1 MKILK
6 LILKNKFFGFILGI
20 FISLFFIKLFIYKKK
35 NNLKIIVFSEHRWRD
50 SLKIINKDKNICL
63 IKIPDFIY
71 NRINSLFFTNPVNK
85 IKREKN
91 YKKIKFD
98 NLGFWGKSA
107 DQYYYLRKDND
118 ALKERERKFI
128 YIKNIAK
135 TIKYL
140 TNIDCALT
148 CAVHYNQEQEWASGF
163 NKGGIPFIC
172 LHKEQSLI
180 EKNHINF
187 RVKHLKRIK
196 QIFQGTAVVAPNKI
210 VKDLFIKSG
219 LKDKKNIYSSGMLK
233 FQGIKKQTVKNK
245 KFFTL
250 FSFGH
255 YTGNIVPKKR
265 SSHYFSKNYNEG
277 FSKLFFN
284 THKVFIKSALKN
296 KNIIFYIK
304 PKNWEDWW
312 ILEIEKIIK
321 EVTGKNSKNIKNLI
335 ITKKPSIYLIK
346 NSINVIGFNS
356 TVLLEALLL
365 GCKPIIPNFNEAKG
379 NQKKNVYFK
388 DFKKIFHI
396 ANSEFD
402 LAKKINISIKK
413 IKDSS
418 FNYFFGPYK
427 IFEHYFDSNPKKI
440 KEKNLNII
448 NKIIFNY
455 NKNQRKI

>member
-1 MKILK
+1 M
-6 LILKNKFFGFILGI
+6 
-20 FISLFFIKLFIYKKK
+20 
-35 NNLKIIVFSEHRWRD
+35 
-50 SLKIINKDKNICL
+50 
-63 IKIPDFIY
+63 
-71 NRINSLFFTNPVNK
+71 
-85 IKREKN
+85 
-91 YKKIKFD
+91 
-98 NLGFWGKSA
+98 
-107 DQYYYLRKDND
+107 
-118 ALKERERKFI
+118 
-128 YIKNIAK
+128 
-135 TIKYL
+135 
-140 TNIDCALT
+140 
-148 CAVHYNQEQEWASGF
+148 
-163 NKGGIPFIC
+163 
-172 LHKEQSLI
+172 
-180 EKNHINF
+180 
-187 RVKHLKRIK
+187 
-196 QIFQGTAVVAPNKI
+196 
-210 VKDLFIKSG
+210 
-219 LKDKKNIYSSGMLK
+219 
-233 FQGIKKQTVKNK
+233 
-245 KFFTL
+245 
-250 FSFGH
+250 
-255 YTGNIVPKKR
+255 
-265 SSHYFSKNYNEG
+265 
-277 FSKLFFN
+277 
-284 THKVFIKSALKN
+284 KN

-440 KEKNLNII
+440 KEKTLNII